1 MKEEVD
7 YLYRVSQR
15 QLDRLLQKELYEE
28 GTVLQQAM
36 NELDTIR
43 QKLKKISDDDV
54 TDTKYQLD
62 DQKRKLA
69 KVVDA
74 SERGGK
80 ILVLKEE
87 YFAKKERYKELLAQ
101 SGNQELLKRLEALGK
116 EENEWMSH
124 CSAQFLRWK
133 IDEMDRMT
141 WDVKKKDI
149 GYVTSL
155 YLSYAMRPNEDYGDI
170 NEIKMLKKRGDEALT
185 RRNPD
190 EIVGIIY
197 RMYELLIDKDRDEE
211 IRGTGLRG

>member
-1 MKEEVD
+1 
-7 YLYRVSQR
+7 
-15 QLDRLLQKELYEE
+15 LYEE
-28 GTVLQQAM
+28 GAILQQAM
-36 NELDTIR
+36 NELDAIR
-43 QKLKKISDDDV
+43 QKLRKLSDDDV

-69 KVVDA
+69 KVIDA

-80 ILVLKEE
+80 LLELKEE
-87 YFAKKERYKELLAQ
+87 YFGKKERYIELLGQ
-101 SGNQELLKRLEALGK
+101 TGNAELLKRLEAMGK
-116 EENEWMSH
+116 EESEWINQ

-133 IDEMDRMT
+133 IEEMDKMT
-141 WDVKKKDI
+141 WSVKRKDI

-155 YLSYAMRPNEDYGDI
+155 YLNYAMRPNEDYSDI
-170 NEIKMLKKRGDEALT
+170 KEIKMLKKRGDEALE